1 VRCSGAP
8 PKVGSDPTA
17 SVREVLHPVGRLPA
31 RVYWRRRLIVLA
43 VLVAVLAGGGWLVV
57 RWLDPPGEGS
67 TAAGGATT
75 SRPVPTPALERVL
88 PSLASVRTPETA
100 PGTPLPEVRRKP
112 APSTA
117 GPTPGGPCTDEMIEL
132 TMRAPT
138 QVPVGSTPAL
148 EIVVRNVSEVDCIR
162 RLDKDLQ
169 EVLLIDSGGDRV
181 WGSNDC
187 RPERSD
193 VRRTL
198 VPGEGVT
205 LEIVW
210 SGLSSEPDCAGERTT
225 PAAGVYVLR
234 GRLDTKTTPDRR
246 IRLT

>member
-1 VRCSGAP
+1 VKAGSGA
-8 PKVGSDPTA
+8 TA

-43 VLVAVLAGGGWLVV
+43 VLLAVLAGGGWLIV

-67 TAAGGATT
+67 TAAGAAPS
-75 SRPVPTPALERVL
+75 SRPVPTPALELVL
-88 PSLASVRTPETA
+88 PSLTSVRTPETA
-100 PGTPLPEVRRKP
+100 PGTPLPEVRQTPVR
-112 APSTA
+112 STA

-132 TMRAPT
+132 TMRAPA
-138 QVPVGSTPAL
+138 QVAVGSTPTL
-148 EIVVRNVSEVDCIR
+148 EIVVRNVSDVPCVR

-169 EVLLIDSGGDRV
+169 EVLLFDAEGNRV

-193 VRRTL
+193 LSRTL
-198 VPGEGVT
+198 VPGEGVA

-210 SGLSSEPDCAGERTT
+210 SGLSSAPDCAGERTT
-225 PAAGVYVLR
+225 PAAGAYVLR
-234 GRLDTKTTPDRR
+234 GRLDAKITPDRR

>member
-1 VRCSGAP
+1 
-8 PKVGSDPTA
+8 
-17 SVREVLHPVGRLPA
+17 VLHPVGRLPA
-31 RVYWRRRLIVLA
+31 RVYWRRRLILLA
-43 VLVAVLAGGGWLVV
+43 VLVALLAGGGWLAV

-67 TAAGGATT
+67 TGAGAVTS

-88 PSLASVRTPETA
+88 PSLASVRTPDTA

-112 APSTA
+112 ATSTIA
-117 GPTPGGPCTDEMIEL
+117 PTPGGPCTDEMVEL
-132 TMRAPT
+132 TMRAPS

-148 EIVVRNVSEVDCIR
+148 EIVVRNVSEVDCVR

-169 EVLLIDSGGDRV
+169 EVLLFDAEGNRV

-193 VRRTL
+193 LRKTL
-198 VPGEGVT
+198 VPGEGVA

-225 PAAGVYVLR
+225 PSAGVYVLR

-246 IRLT
+246 IQLT

>member
-1 VRCSGAP
+1 M
-8 PKVGSDPTA
+8 
-17 SVREVLHPVGRLPA
+17 LHPVGRLPT

-43 VLVAVLAGGGWLVV
+43 VLVALLTGGGWLVV
-57 RWLDPPGEGS
+57 RLLDPPGEGS
-67 TAAGGATT
+67 TAAGAAAAG
-75 SRPVPTPALERVL
+75 RPLPTPALEQVM
-88 PSLASVRTPETA
+88 PSVASVRL
-100 PGTPLPEVRRKP
+100 PGTGSGPAPPEVPRQP
-112 APSTA
+112 AASTA
-117 GPTPGGPCTDEMIEL
+117 GPPPGTPCTDEMIEL

-138 QVPVGSTPAL
+138 QVPVGSTPSL
-148 EIVVRNVSEVDCIR
+148 ELVVRNVSDVACVR
-162 RLDKDLQ
+162 RLDDELQ
-169 EVLLIDSGGDRV
+169 EVLLFDAEGERV

-193 VRRTL
+193 LERTL
-198 VPGEGVT
+198 VPDEGVA

-210 SGLSSEPDCAGERTT
+210 SGLGSRPGCAGERTT